1 MYVIRRKF
9 RRVTGIKTAY
19 PLHACPPTPL
29 PFLVDSIFLE
39 ISIPEQ
45 FYPRISRISVDAT
58 LIYAP
63 GVPHKQ

>member
-1 MYVIRRKF
+1 MYVISRKF

-19 PLHACPPTPL
+19 SLHAYPPTPL

-39 ISIPEQ
+39 ISIPAR
-45 FYPRISRISVDAT
+45 FYPRISRIGVDAA